1 MFTIMII
8 WLGCVGIE
16 YDVFNMKYTFVMYV
30 TRQLGLTTSWHR
42 GAGAEGGAGDVGGD
56 DEAAYIVLYNIYNL
70 LYNILFKAPGRGG
83 RGGRR

>member
-1 MFTIMII
+1 MSHGTNRYN
-8 WLGCVGIE
+8 VH
-16 YDVFNMKYTFVMYV
+16 N
-30 TRQLGLTTSWHR
+30 TRHHYYITYYSRHR
-42 GAGAEGGAGDVGGD
+42 GAGPEGGAGDVGGD